1 MHGPNGRAMTLL
13 AANGVPE
20 RMTAVIAFAAAPAI
34 DAAPTIER
42 ATAIASTPV
51 LAAAPAVAS
60 AIAIIPPLAAAPVMA
75 FLPAAA
81 IAGTTAAAI
90 AVIRPTANS
99 DTCPDSNM
107 MPGGAAQ
114 GVRPFRKGEL
124 VVYPAHGIGTVDHV
138 RVEEIG
144 GHKLNWIKISFA
156 ENRMSLRIPVR
167 KAMDIGLRRPVTR
180 QAFAEVQT
188 IIRGR
193 PHASRLVWTKRAL
206 EYQAKINSGSVK
218 ALAEV
223 VRDLR
228 PSLDGGE
235 SSFSR
240 RSLFELAIDR
250 LATEFAAVFRIEKA
264 AAISRL
270 MPVAPVA

>member
-1 MHGPNGRAMTLL
+1 MS
-13 AANGVPE
+13 
-20 RMTAVIAFAAAPAI
+20 AVIAFASAPAI
-34 DAAPTIER
+34 DAAPAIER
-42 ATAIASTPV
+42 AAVAASAPA
-51 LAAAPAVAS
+51 LAAA
-60 AIAIIPPLAAAPVMA
+60 IALA
-75 FLPAAA
+75 PAAA
-81 IAGTTAAAI
+81 IAPRTAVGPMTAIAPIIAFLPATALTGQTAAAI
-90 AVIRPTANS
+90 GVGDPADVAQPVGDAALV
-99 DTCPDSNM
+99 
-107 MPGGAAQ
+107 PGAAAQ

-156 ENRMSLRIPVR
+156 ENRMSLRVPVR
-167 KAMDIGLRRPVTR
+167 KAMEIGLRRPVTR
-180 QAFAEVQT
+180 QAFAEVLT

-193 PHASRLVWTKRAL
+193 PHTSRLVWTKRAL

-240 RSLFELAIDR
+240 RSLFESAVDR
-250 LATEFAAVFRIEKA
+250 LATEFAAVFRIDKA
-264 AAISRL
+264 AAIARL
-270 MPVAPVA
+270 MPGSPVA

>member
-1 MHGPNGRAMTLL
+1 MQGPSGRAMSLL
-13 AANGVPE
+13 TADGVLE
-20 RMTAVIAFAAAPAI
+20 RMTAVIAFATTPAI
-34 DAAPTIER
+34 DIAPATER
-42 ATAIASTPV
+42 VSAVASTPA
-51 LAAAPAVAS
+51 LAATIAVV
-60 AIAIIPPLAAAPVMA
+60 PAAAGGPVIA

-81 IAGTTAAAI
+81 IADTTAAAI
-90 AVIRPTANS
+90 AVGLPTSIANAS
-99 DTCPDSNM
+99 PDATV
-107 MPGGAAQ
+107 MPGVAAQ
-114 GVRPFRKGEL
+114 GARPFRKGEL

-167 KAMDIGLRRPVTR
+167 KAMEIGLRRPVTR
-180 QAFAEVQT
+180 QAFAEVLT

-206 EYQAKINSGSVK
+206 EYQGKINSGSVK

-250 LATEFAAVFRIEKA
+250 LATEFAAVFRTDKA
-264 AAISRL
+264 AAIGRL
-270 MPVAPVA
+270 MAVPPVA

>member
-1 MHGPNGRAMTLL
+1 
-13 AANGVPE
+13 
-20 RMTAVIAFAAAPAI
+20 
-34 DAAPTIER
+34 
-42 ATAIASTPV
+42 
-51 LAAAPAVAS
+51 
-60 AIAIIPPLAAAPVMA
+60 
-75 FLPAAA
+75 
-81 IAGTTAAAI
+81 
-90 AVIRPTANS
+90 
-99 DTCPDSNM
+99 
-107 MPGGAAQ
+107 MPGLQYDAGWRGE

-193 PHASRLVWTKRAL
+193 PHASRLVWTRTRTGI
-206 EYQAKINSGSVK
+206 QAKNQPRECQGAGGSR
-218 ALAEV
+218 AG
-223 VRDLR
+223 LR
-228 PSLDGGE
+228 PSLDGGKL
-235 SSFSR
+235 SFSR